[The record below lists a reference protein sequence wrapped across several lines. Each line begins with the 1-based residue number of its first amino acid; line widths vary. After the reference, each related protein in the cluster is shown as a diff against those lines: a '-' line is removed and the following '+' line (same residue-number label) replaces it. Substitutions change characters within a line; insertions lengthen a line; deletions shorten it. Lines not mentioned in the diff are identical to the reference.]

1 MIALLRVALFFIV
14 PALVLGFLSPRYSP
28 LHYGAREIGMIVFFF
43 LFALF
48 LIRKVGPFSLA
59 QFLVLLSVAVSQ
71 TAVEYLLQRHGY
83 SQKFAQSLWE
93 LPLNYDGI
101 LSAAWLPLV
110 VRSAAAFLASRF

>member
-1 MIALLRVALFFIV
+1 MLALVRVLLFFGL
-14 PALVLGFLSPRYSP
+14 PAVVLGFFSPQYSP
-28 LHYGAREIGMIVFFF
+28 LHYSPREFAVLSFFF
-43 LFALF
+43 LVALF
-48 LIRKVGPFSLA
+48 LVRKVGPFSLA
-59 QFLVLLSVAVSQ
+59 QFLVFLAVAVSH

-101 LSAAWLPLV
+101 LSGALIPLI

>member
-1 MIALLRVALFFIV
+1 MIALLRVALFFAL
-14 PALVLGFLSPRYSP
+14 PAILLGFFSPQYSP
-28 LHYGAREIGMIVFFF
+28 LRYGAHEIMVLSFFF
-43 LFALF
+43 LLALF
-48 LIRKVGPFSLA
+48 LLRKVGPFSLA

-101 LSAAWLPLV
+101 LTAAWLPLA
-110 VRSAAAFLASRF
+110 VRSAAAFIASRF